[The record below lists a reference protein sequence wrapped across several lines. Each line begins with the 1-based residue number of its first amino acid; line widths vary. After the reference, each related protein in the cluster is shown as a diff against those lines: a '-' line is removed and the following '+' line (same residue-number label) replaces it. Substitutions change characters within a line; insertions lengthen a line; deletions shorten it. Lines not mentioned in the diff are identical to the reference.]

1 MLADKKGNIVAL
13 TEDEIRD
20 KIMEYFYSIYENRSG
35 TFRGRERGDKS
46 VQDIANEFS
55 ISDRSAISRN
65 IEYLV
70 KSEFITHVIDEH
82 PTAHFPDI
90 KLERHSYEISI
101 HGINKIEGESK
112 YMKNS
117 YNGINISNV
126 GGVVVLGDENIVNQS
141 YQELSPLLTEL
152 SETIRNEDIDDSVKL
167 DVIAD
172 IETIQ
177 QQIKKPSPNKN
188 ILTAA
193 WESVKSIDFDKG
205 LKMGGQ
211 IVGLV
216 TKITALM
223 AKLCT

>member
-1 MLADKKGNIVAL
+1 MAL
-13 TEDEIRD
+13 TEDEMRD
-20 KIMEYFYSIYENRSG
+20 KIMEYFYSMYINRTG

-46 VQDIANEFS
+46 VQDISKEYS
-55 ISDRSAISRN
+55 IPDRAAISRN
-65 IEYLV
+65 LEYLA
-70 KSEFITHVIDEH
+70 KSDYITHVIEEH
-82 PTAHFPDI
+82 TSPQFPDI
-90 KLERHSYEISI
+90 KLPRHSYEISI

-126 GGVVVLGDENIVNQS
+126 GGVVILGDDNIVNQS

-152 SETIRNEDIDDSVKL
+152 SDTIRNEDIDDSVKL
-167 DVIAD
+167 NTIAD

-177 QQIKKPSPNKN
+177 QQIKKSSPNKN

-193 WESVKSIDFDKG
+193 WDSVKSINFDKG

-211 IVGLV
+211 IVGLIS
-216 TKITALM
+216 KITDLL
-223 AKLCT
+223 AKLCA